1 MYGLSHSSIWHGPQT
16 VVHGSPYLLQEQ
28 RSVLQAVEQLLC
40 MILIRLSGAAS
51 IFDISETSRLSCK
64 IHPQFRARWEAVN
77 VHEYEYVGCII
88 IHKMKGQPAFTFL
101 SSRKDNAVTIGQQ
114 STIKIAAD
122 RTIDSALLFQRFMV
136 VSQTGELSLEEV
148 MRYELSSFPPTLF
161 EARNVFRK
169 ADKPQL
175 AHAIRDHASDA
186 MLDCV
191 PVSTRHV
198 LDVGSLI
205 HRVPW
210 QLGTRY
216 GEIAKSYA
224 DFAVRHYGPATT
236 VVFDGYEEGPSIKD
250 NTHREEDAI
259 CTHLSASLL
268 RQSSQASRKSSC
280 QNDTNK
286 QRLIRMISDQLRE
299 RDCTVVNAHGD
310 AHVDIVQTVVETSL

>member
-1 MYGLSHSSIWHGPQT
+1 MCGLSHSSIWHGPQT
-16 VVHGSPYLLQEQ
+16 VVHGSPHLLQEQ
-28 RSVLQAVEQLLC
+28 RSVLQAVEQLQC
-40 MILIRLSGAAS
+40 MIFIRLSGAAS
-51 IFDISETSRLSCK
+51 IVDISETSRLSCR
-64 IHPQFRARWEAVN
+64 IHPQFRARLEAVD

-88 IHKMKGQPAFTFL
+88 IHKMKGQPAFTF
-101 SSRKDNAVTIGQQ
+101 SFSRKDNAVTLGQQ

-175 AHAIRDHASDA
+175 LAHAIRDHASDA

-198 LDVGSLI
+198 IDVGSLL

-210 QLGTRY
+210 QLGTRD
-216 GEIAKSYA
+216 GEIAKHYA
-224 DFAVRHYGPATT
+224 DFAIRHYGPATT
-236 VVFDGYEEGPSIKD
+236 VEFDGYEEGPSIKD
-250 NTHREEDAI
+250 NTHQRRGRNMHPVVSFTTATEFSGKTEEFWSKR
-259 CTHLSASLL
+259 H
-268 RQSSQASRKSSC
+268 QQAETNPNDKRSTERK
-280 QNDTNK
+280 
-286 QRLIRMISDQLRE
+286 RLHCD
-299 RDCTVVNAHGD
+299 
-310 AHVDIVQTVVETSL
+310 